1 MKRIKKIISDLKL
14 KTIKSIQSE
23 HQREKKKKN
32 INIVSEPCEII
43 TNDLTFMYSENKQT
57 GRGA

>member
-14 KTIKSIQSE
+14 KTIQSIQSE